1 MGNLRTIDA
10 VIIIVYF
17 AVMAIL
23 GVVGYKKN
31 KTSEDYFLAGK
42 RLGTFSLAAM
52 WMSSWIG
59 GSSIVGTSTNA
70 YELGITGGW
79 YVLILS
85 VGCLIF
91 GLTFSKL
98 ANRLGNKLKDMTYPA
113 LITSRYDSRATT
125 SARTTRG
132 YDDYRA
138 GERRT
143 ESRFDDSGYSG
154 ARTQRSSSRYSQPDS
169 RYASGGNVPARATSQ
184 RVRVS
189 PRSRTVM
196 YSLHTLED
204 CCEVIDQLIANNTV
218 VLTMD
223 ELDGRLLQRAVDT
236 LSGAVFALHA
246 SIRKASDKTYLV
258 APMSVEIN
266 EAYDMDRRF

>member
-1 MGNLRTIDA
+1 
-10 VIIIVYF
+10 
-17 AVMAIL
+17 MAR
-23 GVVGYKKN
+23 N
-31 KTSEDYFLAGK
+31 KS
-42 RLGTFSLAAM
+42 
-52 WMSSWIG
+52 G
-59 GSSIVGTSTNA
+59 G
-70 YELGITGGW
+70 
-79 YVLILS
+79 
-85 VGCLIF
+85 F
-91 GLTFSKL
+91 
-98 ANRLGNKLKDMTYPA
+98 NKLLNFIGLVDDEDTRDTYGEEYSEGGYGRQSGYSASRQARPA
-113 LITSRYDSRATT
+113 ANSRVSSYSRQAGASRPSGRMPDSGSRSRYESRYDAGSRYEGRSTSLASRA
-125 SARTTRG
+125 SRG

-143 ESRFDDSGYSG
+143 QSRFDDSGYAS
-154 ARTQRSSSRYSQPDS
+154 RTQREPSRYSQPDP
-169 RYASGGNVPARATSQ
+169 RYSGSANVPQ
-184 RVRVS
+184 RVAPARMRVS

-196 YSLHTLED
+196 YSLHSLED

-266 EAYDMDRRF
+266 EAYDLDRRF